1 MTPAQPFAL
10 RVFVPSG
17 IPEGLRIVEKSNW
30 SGIGFVVPRSQLA
43 EFLVRPEAQRPGVY
57 VLLGPEADGSDELAY
72 IGETDDTIWLS
83 QAQMAEP
90 PCPIHRLHTRHASRS
105 TARPMAWESFPSRL
119 SSR

>member
-1 MTPAQPFAL
+1 
-10 RVFVPSG
+10 
-17 IPEGLRIVEKSNW
+17 
-30 SGIGFVVPRSQLA
+30 
-43 EFLVRPEAQRPGVY
+43 VR
-57 VLLGPEADGSDELAY
+57 LEADSV
-72 IGETDDTIWLS
+72 WLS